1 MHRLSWL
8 ADNCE
13 IRAQCCT
20 GYLSS
25 ASTSHSRPQRFKIL
39 GQKNTERVGKCISGP
54 HMKKGYTTDVWAD
67 KICPFCDWALLPL
80 RDTHLALL
88 LSRYQLYATILLCA
102 VAVNV
107 AVLLLWPFWAAKD
120 YWNQY
125 PSGIILN
132 VFVSPGQRRPYENN
146 SFKRDG
152 ALR

>member
-8 ADNCE
+8 VDNCK

-39 GQKNTERVGKCISGP
+39 GQKKTERVGKCISGP

-67 KICPFCDWALLPL
+67 KICPFCDWALLLLKRHSPSAIVEPL
-80 RDTHLALL
+80 SALC
-88 LSRYQLYATILLCA
+88 YNCALCGCGQGSCPFVV
-102 VAVNV
+102 VAKNE
-107 AVLLLWPFWAAKD
+107 
-120 YWNQY
+120 WNQY

-132 VFVSPGQRRPYENN
+132 IFVSPGQCRPYENN